1 MLQAGDD
8 NLNDSA
14 RQLWAAHAMPT
25 TVLADGLMAESNS
38 PLVEIARLRAELT
51 HLRAELLSSRMGE
64 ARARHLALHDSLT
77 ALPNR
82 RHFCLSLAQAID
94 QHSAGRPA
102 PTLALLYVDLDGFKA
117 VNDAHGHAAGD
128 ELLAIVAVR
137 LARALRCDDV
147 VGRLGGDE
155 FGCILR
161 GVCERS
167 TLRRLACKVF
177 DAVSAPIKVRELFV
191 GVRPSVGIAV
201 FPTDGAS
208 ADELLHAADQAMY
221 RAKRQ
226 QTGYAFFDAA
236 SDADGQGLMPSGS

>member
-8 NLNDSA
+8 NLNESGVQ
-14 RQLWAAHAMPT
+14 RWTAHAVPALA
-25 TVLADGLMAESNS
+25 LADGLAVESSN
-38 PLVEIARLRAELT
+38 PLVELARLRAELI
-51 HLRAELLSSRMGE
+51 HLRAELLSSRVGE
-64 ARARHLALHDSLT
+64 ARARHQALHDSLT
-77 ALPNR
+77 TLPNR
-82 RHFCLSLAQAID
+82 RHFCQSLAQAID
-94 QHSAGRPA
+94 QHSGGRLAPA
-102 PTLALLYVDLDGFKA
+102 LAVLYVDLDGFKA
-117 VNDAHGHAAGD
+117 INDAHGHLAGD

-137 LARALRCDDV
+137 LARALRGDDV

-161 GVCERS
+161 GVCERA

-177 DAVSAPIKVRELFV
+177 DAISAPIKVGDLFV

-201 FPTDGAS
+201 FPTDGDC

-226 QTGYAFFDAA
+226 QTGYAFFDPAT
-236 SDADGQGLMPSGS
+236 DAQA